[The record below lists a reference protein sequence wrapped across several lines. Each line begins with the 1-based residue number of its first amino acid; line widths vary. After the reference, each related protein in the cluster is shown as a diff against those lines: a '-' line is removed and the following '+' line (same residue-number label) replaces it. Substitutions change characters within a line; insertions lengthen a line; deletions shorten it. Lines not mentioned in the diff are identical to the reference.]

1 MTGWTAWWI
10 FDLVVLLVVVPIVVF
25 LLVRMLLAALKL
37 ERASNELAESG
48 AALASQFQG
57 AEQLART
64 RALVR
69 EVGTDLERY
78 GRALDDLR

>member
-1 MTGWTAWWI
+1 MTGWTLWWI
-10 FDLVVLLVVVPIVVF
+10 FDLVVLLVVVPVVVF

-37 ERASNELAESG
+37 ERATNELAESG
-48 AALASQFQG
+48 ASLASRFEG
-57 AEQLART
+57 VEQLSRT
-64 RALVR
+64 RTLVR

>member
-1 MTGWTAWWI
+1 MTGWTLWWI
-10 FDLVVLLVVVPIVVF
+10 FDLVVLLVVVPVVVF

-37 ERASNELAESG
+37 ERVTNELAEGGGS
-48 AALASQFQG
+48 LASQFEG
-57 AEQLART
+57 VEQLART
-64 RALVR
+64 RTLVR